1 MILSEDKTQLLTIE
15 AKDVDAGGTLR
26 VPEGV
31 THIGYEAIKE
41 DKQRLK
47 TVICPSTLEEVGIKA
62 FAECSHLT
70 SFLLKK
76 PEMLQRIMS
85 NAFDGCKELRAFQF
99 EKTTSLNLIGTSA
112 FRDTGLTHID
122 FGSYGPSHIQA
133 NAFSYCKNSMWA
145 NLGTRLEYLGDF
157 ALSNND
163 LLTKIEIPSENMRI
177 VENYV
182 FSNCPRLEVFSC
194 YSYPQ
199 NIMHKSFD
207 GVNFQKLKTK
217 KHSYFLPEISTEII
231 QMFLKEGNDEE

>member
-1 MILSEDKTQLLTIE
+1 MILSEDKAHLLAIE
-15 AKDVDAGGTLR
+15 AKDIDTGGTLR

-47 TVICPSTLEEVGIKA
+47 TVICPSTLEEIGIKA
-62 FAECSHLT
+62 FMGCSSLANII
-70 SFLLKK
+70 LKK
-76 PEMLQRIMS
+76 PETLQRIMS
-85 NAFDGCKELRAFQF
+85 NAFTGCKKLRAFQF
-99 EKTTSLNLIGTSA
+99 EKTASLNLIGTSA
-112 FRDTGLTHID
+112 FRETGLTHID

-133 NAFSYCKNSMWA
+133 NAFSHCKNSMWA
-145 NLGTRLEYLGDF
+145 NLGTRLKYLGDF

-163 LLTKIEIPSENMRI
+163 LLTKIEIPSENMQTI
-177 VENYV
+177 ENYV
-182 FSNCPRLEVFSC
+182 FSNCPRLEIFSC

-217 KHSYFLPEISTEII
+217 KHIYFLPEISAEII
-231 QMFLKEGNDEE
+231 QMFLKEGNDKE